1 MNYMLVAGY
10 CLTVL
15 ALIATPGPVV
25 LLVTGTAAREGY
37 ARAVRTMVGGDLASL
52 LLIAIAAATLTGA
65 LRLDPQAL
73 TLVAIGGSLYIAFLA
88 AGMLRAASAPG
99 PAARRGGGLVAG
111 FITALANP
119 KDILFFVAF
128 FPQFIHITANT
139 GLSLGILTALW
150 VVIDLGVLSLYILA
164 IHRWLTLAH
173 TRRLTTISAAFLLAL
188 ALYGFGYNLWQ
199 LIGNRI

>member
-1 MNYMLVAGY
+1 MNYVLVAGY
-10 CLTVL
+10 CLTVV

-25 LLVTGTAAREGY
+25 LLVTGTAAREGS
-37 ARAVRTMVGGDLASL
+37 ARAVRTMVGGNLASL
-52 LLIAIAAATLTGA
+52 LLIAVAAAMLTGT
-65 LRLDPQAL
+65 LHLDPQAL
-73 TLVAIGGSLYIAFLA
+73 ALVAIGGSLYIAFLA
-88 AGMLRAASAPG
+88 IGMLRATSAAH
-99 PAARRGGGLVAG
+99 PAARRSGGLAVG

-128 FPQFIHITANT
+128 FPQFIHITADT
-139 GLSLGILTALW
+139 GVSLGILTALW
-150 VVIDLGVLSLYILA
+150 VVIDLSVLSLYILA

-199 LIGNRI
+199 LIGSRV

>member
-1 MNYMLVAGY
+1 MNYVLVAGY
-10 CLTVL
+10 CLTVV

-37 ARAVRTMVGGDLASL
+37 ARAVCTMVGGNLASL
-52 LLIAIAAATLTGA
+52 LLIAVAAAMLTGT

-73 TLVAIGGSLYIAFLA
+73 ALVAIGGSLYIAFLA
-88 AGMLRAASAPG
+88 IGMLRATSAAH
-99 PAARRGGGLVAG
+99 PAARRSGGLAVG

-128 FPQFIHITANT
+128 FPQFIHITADT
-139 GLSLGILTALW
+139 GVSLGILTALW
-150 VVIDLGVLSLYILA
+150 VVIDLSVLSLYILA

-199 LIGNRI
+199 LIGSRV

>member
-1 MNYMLVAGY
+1 MNYVLVAGY
-10 CLTVL
+10 CLTVV

-25 LLVTGTAAREGY
+25 LLVTGTAAREGS
-37 ARAVRTMVGGDLASL
+37 ARAVRTMVGGNLASL
-52 LLIAIAAATLTGA
+52 LLIAVAAAMLTGA

-73 TLVAIGGSLYIAFLA
+73 ALVAIGGSLYIAFLA
-88 AGMLRAASAPG
+88 IGMLRATSAAH
-99 PAARRGGGLVAG
+99 PAARRSGGLAVG

-128 FPQFIHITANT
+128 FPQFIHITADT
-139 GLSLGILTALW
+139 GVSLGILTALW
-150 VVIDLGVLSLYILA
+150 VVIDLSVLSLYILA

-199 LIGNRI
+199 LIGSRV

>member
-1 MNYMLVAGY
+1 MNYVLVAGY
-10 CLTVL
+10 CLTVV

-37 ARAVRTMVGGDLASL
+37 ARAVRTMVGGNLASL
-52 LLIAIAAATLTGA
+52 LLIAVAAAMLTGA
-65 LRLDPQAL
+65 LHLDPQAL
-73 TLVAIGGSLYIAFLA
+73 ALVAIGGSLYIAFLA
-88 AGMLRAASAPG
+88 IGMLRATSAAH
-99 PAARRGGGLVAG
+99 PAARRSGGLAVG

-128 FPQFIHITANT
+128 FPQFIHITADT
-139 GLSLGILTALW
+139 GVSLGILTALW
-150 VVIDLGVLSLYILA
+150 VVIDLSVLSLYILA

-199 LIGNRI
+199 LIGSRV